1 MPKDNEVYKNAVKDL
16 VAKAHQ
22 KKAFW
27 KGLALGLFYGI
38 IGNMLVSHYYGV
50 FNGLV
55 IGQYDTLFWTN
66 VFVFII
72 ILIAILIVSLKWM
85 RSIVKIDDFLVFVE
99 ETKKKY
105 HLDDEFNEV
114 QN

>member
-1 MPKDNEVYKNAVKDL
+1 MDTYKKAAMDL
-16 VAKAHQ
+16 VDKAKQ

-50 FNGLV
+50 FNGLIV
-55 IGQYDTLFWTN
+55 GQFDTMFWANTI
-66 VFVFII
+66 VFSI
-72 ILIAILIVSLKWM
+72 ILAAILIVSLVWI
-85 RSIVKIDDFLVFVE
+85 RSMTKLDDFLKFVE

-105 HLDDEFNEV
+105 HLDDKFNENV
-114 QN
+114 SSE